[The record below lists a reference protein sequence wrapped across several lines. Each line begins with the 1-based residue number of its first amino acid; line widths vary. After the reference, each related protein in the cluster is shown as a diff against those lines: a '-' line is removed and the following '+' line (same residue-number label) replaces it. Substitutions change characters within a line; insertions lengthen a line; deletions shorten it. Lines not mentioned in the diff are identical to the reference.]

1 VATATLIAVAGAGS
15 LGNSGSVVGV
25 GFMAAM
31 GLGMFAVGALRLP
44 GWARLRRTQIEAV
57 TARLAIAAETSSQD
71 DRKHERDPS

>member
-1 VATATLIAVAGAGS
+1 LIAVAGAGS

-25 GFMAAM
+25 GFMASL

-57 TARLAIAAETSSQD
+57 TARLVIAAETPPQD
-71 DRKHERDPS
+71 DRKPERDP